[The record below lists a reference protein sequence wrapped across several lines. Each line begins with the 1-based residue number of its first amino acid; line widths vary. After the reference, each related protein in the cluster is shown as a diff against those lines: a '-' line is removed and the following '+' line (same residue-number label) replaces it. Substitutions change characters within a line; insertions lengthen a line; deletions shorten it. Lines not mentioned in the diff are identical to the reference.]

1 MKKISLIST
10 VYNEE
15 ANISAFLQSYK
26 KQTRIADEYVIV
38 DGGSNDATVSII
50 ENFAKENPNLNIKL
64 IIDKTCSK
72 KFSKGPIAK
81 GRNIAIQNAQY
92 DYIAATDAGCILN
105 NNWFEELVKPFEE
118 DDSID
123 VISGW
128 YEGLADNEFQKIYDL
143 LYMPKLNQ
151 LCREKFLPSSRNIA
165 FKKKCWEEIGGY
177 PEETYTAED
186 TVYDIRLKKAGFKF
200 FFNEKAIVK
209 WELPKNLE
217 EAKKKHYN
225 YAYGDGQN
233 LLYII
238 TYIYWFLGV
247 ICPIKLLVKHRK
259 TFNIRYQMLCSI
271 VFGYL
276 NGAVKQFFTKY

>member
-26 KQTRIADEYVIV
+26 KQTRTADEYIIV
-38 DGGSNDATVSII
+38 DGGSTDTTVSII
-50 ENFAKENPNLNIKL
+50 ENFSKENPNLNIKL
-64 IIDKTCSK
+64 IIDETCSK

-81 GRNIAIQNAQY
+81 GRNIAIKNAQY
-92 DYIAATDAGCILN
+92 DYIAATDAGCILD

-123 VISGW
+123 IISGW
-128 YEGLADNEFQKIYDL
+128 YEGLNDNDFQKAYDL
-143 LYMPKLNQ
+143 LYMPKLSQINK
-151 LCREKFLPSSRNIA
+151 EKFMPSSRNIA
-165 FKKKCWEEIGGY
+165 FKKKCWEGIGGY

-186 TVYDIRLKKAGFKF
+186 TVYDIRLRKAGFKF

-217 EAKKKHYN
+217 EAKKKLYT
-225 YAYGDGQN
+225 YAYGDGQYGLYN
-233 LLYII
+233 LRFCYMV
-238 TYIYWFLGV
+238 LGL
-247 ICPIKLLVKHRK
+247 ICPIKLLLIGKHFK
-259 TFNIRYQMLCSI
+259 IRYILLFYRVM
-271 VFGYL
+271 GYFRGLL
-276 NGAVKQFFTKY
+276 NSVK